1 MRASRL
7 VAATFLEPSRGGEV
21 RVWRGDAPLLSGYS
35 SAIPTR
41 PIRAGMRGS
50 LEFVVKTRK
59 SLVPFIFC
67 PLTLALGSTASLAQE
82 APPKVGALVVTAARA
97 PQALNEVLSD
107 LTLIDREDIER
118 SGAASLAELLQRVSS
133 VEVTSNGGP
142 GTASG
147 VFLRGANTGH
157 TLVLVDGLRVDS
169 ATLGGTTL
177 EALPL
182 GAIERIEIL
191 RGPAS
196 SLYGA
201 DALGGVIQIFTRR
214 GEGPT
219 RFDASLGLGSR
230 GRQQVQ
236 AGAQGSHDAW
246 RWALNAGV
254 DQDRGFSAV
263 RNGANYSFNP
273 DRDGFR
279 REHWNGRVEYRLHP
293 QHEVALAAWASR
305 LMSQFDGGP
314 DFDDRTRSTLRG
326 TSASYRGSPLAYW
339 TMSLRAAQTLD
350 DSVTDSSWGHFAVR
364 TKQATYLWQNDLRLP
379 LGELQL
385 AYERREE
392 KVASNTVYDRSAR
405 DTDALL
411 VAYRLETGAQALQA
425 SLRHDDNSQYGAKDT
440 GSLAYALRF
449 APGWRVTAAAGTG
462 FKAPSFN
469 DLYYPGFGN
478 PALRPET
485 AKNFEAGVKYAEK
498 GWEIKALAF
507 HNRVEELI
515 VFMCDVNYNCAPANV
530 ARARLRG
537 LSLGATWREG
547 GFSLSGFLD
556 VQQPEDAD
564 TGRWLPRRARQHGGL
579 ALAHEF
585 GAWRLGAEW
594 LASGRRYEDAANLR
608 PMAGYGLLNLSASYR
623 LSAGWSLLARV
634 NNVFDR
640 RYEIAKDYGTPGV
653 NAFLALQYRS

>member
-1 MRASRL
+1 
-7 VAATFLEPSRGGEV
+7 
-21 RVWRGDAPLLSGYS
+21 
-35 SAIPTR
+35 
-41 PIRAGMRGS
+41 MRGS

-219 RFDASLGLGSR
+219 RFDANLGLGSR

-263 RNGANYSFNP
+263 RNG
-273 DRDGFR
+273 
-279 REHWNGRVEYRLHP
+279 
-293 QHEVALAAWASR
+293 
-305 LMSQFDGGP
+305 
-314 DFDDRTRSTLRG
+314 
-326 TSASYRGSPLAYW
+326 
-339 TMSLRAAQTLD
+339 
-350 DSVTDSSWGHFAVR
+350 
-364 TKQATYLWQNDLRLP
+364 
-379 LGELQL
+379 
-385 AYERREE
+385 
-392 KVASNTVYDRSAR
+392 
-405 DTDALL
+405 
-411 VAYRLETGAQALQA
+411 
-425 SLRHDDNSQYGAKDT
+425 
-440 GSLAYALRF
+440 
-449 APGWRVTAAAGTG
+449 
-462 FKAPSFN
+462 
-469 DLYYPGFGN
+469 
-478 PALRPET
+478 
-485 AKNFEAGVKYAEK
+485 
-498 GWEIKALAF
+498 
-507 HNRVEELI
+507 
-515 VFMCDVNYNCAPANV
+515 
-530 ARARLRG
+530 
-537 LSLGATWREG
+537 
-547 GFSLSGFLD
+547 
-556 VQQPEDAD
+556 
-564 TGRWLPRRARQHGGL
+564 
-579 ALAHEF
+579 
-585 GAWRLGAEW
+585 
-594 LASGRRYEDAANLR
+594 
-608 PMAGYGLLNLSASYR
+608 
-623 LSAGWSLLARV
+623 
-634 NNVFDR
+634 
-640 RYEIAKDYGTPGV
+640 
-653 NAFLALQYRS
+653 